1 MDLIKHDSEHTKY
14 KKNKTNK
21 KKLTNRFIN
30 DIGHLIG
37 DKVKTLLKRITKEK
51 AWKLSLENK
60 ESITYLVC
68 ARTEFDL
75 IE

>member
-14 KKNKTNK
+14 KKTKQNKQTN

-51 AWKLSLENK
+51 A
-60 ESITYLVC
+60 
-68 ARTEFDL
+68 
-75 IE
+75 